1 MIKNQR
7 NKDGKEHGYW
17 EYYYANDTLS
27 YKGNLNNGKPHGYC
41 ESYWSHYKVS
51 KVYKKFHI

>member
-17 EYYYANDTLS
+17 EYYYPNDTLS

-41 ESYWSHYKVS
+41 ESYCSHYKV
-51 KVYKKFHI
+51 YKQFHI